1 MSTRPTRTVEIPVL
15 RDLMERL
22 LRASGC
28 PADSAA
34 IAADAFLEADIRGI
48 PQQGLDHMY
57 TMLEDLKLG
66 RIDPKGRPRI
76 AMERDSSALIDGGR
90 GPGQV
95 AGVLACDVAV
105 EKATRSG
112 AAAVGVSGAGDI
124 FMIGFYAERI
134 ARRGLVGLVFSD
146 SPPKVHAFGGTGR
159 VMGTN
164 PFAIA
169 VPTAD
174 GQPFLL
180 DMATSAWSASL
191 VRHAMYHGEQIPD
204 GIGVLPD
211 GLPTRDPVVVATQGA
226 IGNFGGHKGFG
237 IGLMVGIFSGILTG
251 CTTGPGLKGW
261 LSHEPGEAGRKGHFF
276 IAVNLAAFGDAAT
289 FQKAASRYLR
299 EIKASKPVPRTSAI
313 RIPGERP
320 FAERERSVREGRVQ
334 VYEAVWQRTAK
345 FAAGLGVAMPA

>member
-1 MSTRPTRTVEIPVL
+1 MTTRPTRTVDIPVL

-34 IAADAFLEADIRGI
+34 VAADAFLEADIRGI

-76 AMERDSSALIDGGR
+76 RMERASAALIDGGR
-90 GPGQV
+90 GPGQL

-105 EKATRSG
+105 EKAIQTG

-134 ARRGLVGLVFSD
+134 ARRGLVGFAFSD
-146 SPPKVHAFGGTGR
+146 APPKVHAFGGTGR

-164 PFAIA
+164 PFAIGI
-169 VPTAD
+169 PTAD
-174 GQPFLL
+174 GRPFLL
-180 DMATSAWSASL
+180 DMATSAWAASL

-211 GLPTRDPVVVATQGA
+211 GRSTRDPAVMAAQGA
-226 IGNFGGHKGFG
+226 IGNFGGAKGFG
-237 IGLMVGIFSGILTG
+237 IGMMVGIFSGLLTG

-261 LSHEPGEAGRKGHFF
+261 LSHDPGEAGRKGHFF
-276 IAVNLAAFGDAAT
+276 MAVNPAAFGDLRA
-289 FQKAASRYLR
+289 FQRAASRYLDDIR
-299 EIKASKPVPRTSAI
+299 RSKPASNTAI

-320 FAERERSVREGRVQ
+320 FAERERSVRAGRVR

-345 FAAGLGVAMPA
+345 FAAGLGVTMPA